1 MSGAAIATHELL
13 KSYRGKAALNGLT
26 LDVPKGALCGF
37 LGRNGAG
44 KTTTMK
50 LLMGMIR
57 SDGGSLEVLGK
68 PIRTDA
74 DAVAVR
80 RRVAFVSEEKE
91 LYPFMTVKQT
101 IRFTRPFFPT
111 WRKDLEEKYLKR
123 FRLPLD
129 KAIPKLSKGMRT
141 QLMLLLAMARGA
153 ELVLMDEPTS
163 GLDPAMTEEVLQE
176 LAALSSDDS
185 VTVFF
190 SSHQLAEVEQIC
202 DRVAL
207 IDQGRLVIEGNLDDL
222 KAQYRRLLLVFDG
235 DAPREL
241 ETLTGVDSLRLRG
254 RTASLLA
261 HEDVDG
267 LVKRVQRMGSLSVEV
282 RPVALKELF
291 LDHVRED

>member
-13 KSYRGKAALNGLT
+13 KSYRGKVALSGLT

-68 PIRTDA
+68 PIRTEA

-91 LYPFMTVKQT
+91 LYPFMTVEQT

-153 ELVLMDEPTS
+153 ELLLMDEPTS
-163 GLDPAMTEEVLQE
+163 GLDPAMTEDVLQE
-176 LAALSSDDS
+176 LAALASAEG

-207 IDQGRLVIEGNLDDL
+207 IDQGRLVIEGDLDDL
-222 KAQYRRLLLVFDG
+222 KAQYRRILLVFDG

-241 ETLTGVDSLRLRG
+241 ETLTGVDSLRMRG

-267 LVKRVQRMGSLSVEV
+267 LVKCAQRMGSLSVEV

>member
-153 ELVLMDEPTS
+153 ELLLMDEPTS

-176 LAALSSDDS
+176 LAALSSDES